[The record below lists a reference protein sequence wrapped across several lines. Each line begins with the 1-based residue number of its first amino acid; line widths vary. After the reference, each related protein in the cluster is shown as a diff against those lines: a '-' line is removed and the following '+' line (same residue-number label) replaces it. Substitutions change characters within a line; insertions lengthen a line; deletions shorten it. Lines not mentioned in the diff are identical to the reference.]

1 MSVDRIRYRE
11 GYKYQLAEDY
21 SVLVPFYRASPA
33 ETEWLRLSALGWL
46 LIRGGYCWD
55 GPSGPTI
62 DTASAMRGSL
72 LHDSLYQLI
81 RLGHLGADCRA
92 VADQVYEDACLEDGM
107 LAVRAWAHFKAL
119 RLFGG
124 SSAEPSAEKPMLT
137 AP

>member
-1 MSVDRIRYRE
+1 MTSRIFYRA
-11 GYKYQLAEDY
+11 GYKYQLSADY
-21 SVLVPFYRASPA
+21 RTLVPINPQASIKTDWI
-33 ETEWLRLSALGWL
+33 ELSPGGGL
-46 LIRGGYCWD
+46 LVHMGYAWD

-72 LHDSLYQLI
+72 IHDALYQMI
-81 RLGHLGADCRA
+81 RLGHLGAACRA
-92 VADQVYEDACLEDGM
+92 VADQVYEDACREDGM

-124 SSAEPSAEKPMLT
+124 SSAEPSAERPMLT